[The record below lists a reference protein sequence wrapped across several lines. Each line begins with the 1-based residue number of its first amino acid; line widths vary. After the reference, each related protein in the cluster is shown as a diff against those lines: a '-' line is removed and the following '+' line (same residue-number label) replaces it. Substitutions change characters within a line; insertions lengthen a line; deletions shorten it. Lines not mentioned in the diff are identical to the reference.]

1 MVGRGEPPNFRQA
14 NRKAWTVSRDARE
27 SLTAFAVPFLFRV
40 LLKMRSLYGRLHRRY
55 GKKITGAERQAF
67 VAEKRAPQER
77 KPPAAI
83 ETMRLALDVTA
94 RPRVAIVGGGL
105 AGLMAACEL
114 VDYCDV
120 TVCEAR
126 DRFGAVRILVDSRR
140 GTVVPPDL
148 IAPLS
153 RTRDGL
159 VQDDDRIAGL
169 VETSVRKLEVRNT
182 VGNPKWQFFLSETA
196 ARTWL
201 TAMDH
206 IVAKAS

>member
-1 MVGRGEPPNFRQA
+1 MFAIRYEEATGIIVVTVLG
-14 NRKAWTVSRDARE
+14 AWTRREVHRYRSEIRDA
-27 SLTAFAVPFLFRV
+27 V
-40 LLKMRSLYGRLHRRY
+40 
-55 GKKITGAERQAF
+55 I
-67 VAEKRAPQER
+67 
-77 KPPAAI
+77 
-83 ETMRLALDVTA
+83 
-94 RPRVAIVGGGL
+94 
-105 AGLMAACEL
+105 
-114 VDYCDV
+114 
-120 TVCEAR
+120 EAR